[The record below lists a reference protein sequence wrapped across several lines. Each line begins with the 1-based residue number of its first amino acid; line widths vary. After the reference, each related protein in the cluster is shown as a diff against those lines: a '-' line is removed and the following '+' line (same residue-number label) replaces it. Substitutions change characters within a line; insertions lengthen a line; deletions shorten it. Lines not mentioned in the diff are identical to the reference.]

1 MTMRRRQF
9 LAGALALAASG
20 FSARL
25 MAAPRA
31 AGEGRLLVLFL
42 RGAYD
47 AASALVPVASDD
59 YYAVRPTL
67 AIARPDAGNPLAA
80 VRLDDDWGLH
90 PAIAQAAA
98 PLLSAG
104 QLRFV
109 PFVGVPGASRSHFEV
124 QELIEQGRDGGIA
137 SVRHPDGLLYRL
149 ALRVGVEPS
158 VSFTN
163 TIPTIFRGDEP
174 VANVRLRQRK
184 SRLSEQERSDI
195 GRLYAGHPLGGMLE
209 KADEL
214 REHGD
219 MPTDP
224 NTAGRGAAGAA
235 QLSRH
240 AKVVARHLRRRHR
253 LAFIDIGGWDTHA
266 NQGARDGFLAR
277 QLGFLG
283 EGLVALASEMGDSW
297 RHTTVVV
304 ISEFGR
310 TFRENGNGGTDHGHG
325 TVYWVAGG
333 NLPGAKGGSPVRG
346 PRLPLTLATLNEQRD
361 YPVLVDYRALLGEAA
376 AVSFGLPDED
386 MAGVFGVAPA
396 RWLRG

>member
-1 MTMRRRQF
+1 MTMDRRRF
-9 LAGALALAASG
+9 LVATLALAASG

-25 MAAPRA
+25 MAVPRS
-31 AGEGRLLVLFL
+31 AGEGRLLVIFL

-47 AASALVPVASDD
+47 AATALVPVGSDD
-59 YYAVRPTL
+59 YYEARPTL
-67 AIARPDAGNPLAA
+67 AIARPDPANPLAA
-80 VRLDDDWGLH
+80 VRLDEDWGLH

-109 PFVGVPGASRSHFEV
+109 PFVGVPKASRSHFEV
-124 QELIEQGRDGGIA
+124 QDLIEQGRDGDTSA
-137 SVRHPDGLLYRL
+137 PRHPDGLLYRL
-149 ALRVGVEPS
+149 AMRVGIEPA

-163 TIPTIFRGDEP
+163 TIPTIFRGEEP
-174 VANVRLRQRK
+174 VANVRLRQKK
-184 SRLSEQERSDI
+184 SRLSEQDRRDI
-195 GRLYAGHPLGGMLE
+195 EQLYAGHPLGGMLE

-219 MPTDP
+219 MPSDP
-224 NTAGRGAAGAA
+224 NTGGRGAAGAA

-240 AKVVARHLRRRHR
+240 AKVMARYLKRQHR
-253 LAFIDIGGWDTHA
+253 LAFVDLGGWDTHV

-283 EGLVALASEMGDSW
+283 EGLATFATEMGDAW
-297 RHTTVVV
+297 QHTTVVV
-304 ISEFGR
+304 MSEFGR

-325 TVYWVAGG
+325 TVYWLAGG
-333 NLPGAKGGSPVRG
+333 NLPGEKGGSPVRG
-346 PRLPLTLATLNEQRD
+346 PRLALTNDTLNEQRD

-376 AVSFGLPDED
+376 AVSFRLPDAEL
-386 MAGVFGVAPA
+386 ARLFGKAPS